1 MRSTFFGLEI
11 GRRAIMAQRTA
22 LDVTSHNIA
31 NANTPGFSRQQAVM
45 SATTPYPVP
54 AMQRGAGA
62 GQLGTGVTV
71 AEIKRIRDAFTD
83 QQIRKETQEL
93 GRWAT
98 RRDLLSQVELI
109 FNEPS
114 DWGIREA
121 MDLFWQS
128 LQGLSQHPEDMS
140 YRAVVRQRAM
150 VLADAFQDA
159 RRQLLVLRADVNL
172 GAGVK
177 VEEINAI
184 AQQIASLNSQI
195 GKIIAVGDVPN
206 DLFDKRDRLLEQ
218 LAERVNIC
226 VTERH
231 QGMISVNVGGALLV
245 EGTTAFAMTARPKA
259 DNPELIEIVWERNQ
273 QPVLIESGILRGML
287 DFRDGDIPAY
297 VAKLDHLAAVLI
309 DSINEVHK
317 QGVDLLGH
325 QGQNFFLGSDAAT
338 ITVDPLLEDLNRIA
352 ASRTGEKGDGSNAR
366 AMAEL
371 KHELLFNDGTANPGE
386 FFGALIAALGVD
398 TQQSQVR
405 ARNQEILVAHLQDRQ
420 EMVAG
425 VSLDEEMTNLIRF
438 QHAYNAAARVITA
451 MDEAVDT
458 IINRMGLVGR

>member
-31 NANTPGFSRQQAVM
+31 NANTPGFSRQQAVL
-45 SATTPYPVP
+45 STTTPYPVP
-54 AMQRGAGA
+54 AIQRGVGA

-83 QQIRKETQEL
+83 QQIRQEAQEL

-206 DLFDKRDRLLEQ
+206 DLFDKRDLLLEQ
-218 LAERVNIC
+218 LAEVVNIS
-226 VTERH
+226 VSERH

-245 EGTTAFAMTARPKA
+245 EGTTAFAMVARPKV
-259 DNPELIEIVWERNQ
+259 DNPELLEILWERNQ

-297 VAKLDHLAAVLI
+297 VAKLDHLASVLI
-309 DSINEVHK
+309 EAINEVHQ
-317 QGVDLLGH
+317 QGIDLSGDT
-325 QGQNFFLGSDAAT
+325 GQPFFLGTDAGT
-338 ITVDPLLEDLNRIA
+338 IAVNPWLEDLNRIA

-371 KHELLFNDGTANPGE
+371 KHELLFNDGTANPSE

-405 ARNQEILVAHLQDRQ
+405 ARNQEILVAHLKDRQ

>member
-1 MRSTFFGLEI
+1 M
-11 GRRAIMAQRTA
+11 
-22 LDVTSHNIA
+22 
-31 NANTPGFSRQQAVM
+31 
-45 SATTPYPVP
+45 
-54 AMQRGAGA
+54 
-62 GQLGTGVTV
+62 
-71 AEIKRIRDAFTD
+71 
-83 QQIRKETQEL
+83 
-93 GRWAT
+93 
-98 RRDLLSQVELI
+98 LSLFELI
-109 FNEPS
+109 FNDPS
-114 DWGIREA
+114 DWGMREA

-128 LQGLSQHPEDMS
+128 LQGLSQHPEVLS

-150 VLADAFQDA
+150 VLAAAFQDA

-195 GKIIAVGDVPN
+195 GKIIAVGAVPK
-206 DLFDKRDRLLEQ
+206 DLFDKRDLLLEQ
-218 LAERVNIC
+218 LAEIVNIS

-259 DNPELIEIVWERNQ
+259 DNPELIEIVWERKQ
-273 QPVLIESGILRGML
+273 RPVMIETGILRGML

>member
-11 GRRAIMAQRTA
+11 GRRAIMAQRKA
-22 LDVTSHNIA
+22 LDVTGHNIA
-31 NANTPGFSRQQAVM
+31 NANTPGFSRQQAVF

-54 AMQRGAGA
+54 ALQRGSGV

-71 AEIKRIRDAFTD
+71 AEVERIRDAFTD
-83 QQIRKETQEL
+83 QQIRQETQEL
-93 GRWAT
+93 GRWQT
-98 RRDLLSQVELI
+98 RRDLLSQVELV

-114 DWGIREA
+114 DLGIREA

-150 VLADAFQDA
+150 VLGDAFQDA
-159 RRQLLVLRADVNL
+159 RRQLLVLRADVNQ

-195 GKIIAVGDVPN
+195 GKVVAVGDVPN
-206 DLFDKRDRLLEQ
+206 DLFDQRDLLLEQ
-218 LAERVNIC
+218 LAEIVNIS
-226 VTERH
+226 VSERH

-245 EGTTAFAMTARPKA
+245 EGTTAFAMTARPRA
-259 DNPELIEIVWERNQ
+259 DDPELIEILWERNH
-273 QPVLIESGILRGML
+273 QPVVVESGILRGML
-287 DFRDGDIPAY
+287 DFRDGDIPDY
-297 VAKLDHLAAVLI
+297 VAKLDNLASVLI
-309 DSINEVHK
+309 DSINQVHQ
-317 QGVDLLGH
+317 QGFDLLGIKGH
-325 QGQNFFLGSDAAT
+325 DFFLGTDAGT
-338 ITVDPLLEDLNRIA
+338 IEVNPSLEDLNRLA
-352 ASRTGEKGDGSNAR
+352 ASANGEKGDGGNAR
-366 AMAEL
+366 AMAQL
-371 KHELLFNDGTANPGE
+371 KHQLLFNNGTANPGE
-386 FFGALIAALGVD
+386 FFGSLIAALGVD
-398 TQQSQVR
+398 GQQSQVR
-405 ARNQEILVAHLQDRQ
+405 ARNQEILVAHLKDRQ